1 MPRKR
6 IADKKINKEQK
17 KEDKII
23 ASVYNRE
30 GKEKNKLELPKEIF
44 GIKVNPALIT
54 QVIHVYLTNQRLGTR
69 DTKTRSEVNG
79 STRKIYRQKGTGR
92 ARHGDLKAP
101 IFIGGGIAHGPKPY
115 DYSLKIS
122 SQAKN
127 LALCGILSDKFRQG
141 KIKIIS
147 DFTDMIPKTKEIL
160 ATLSNLNFV
169 NNQSKADNVLI
180 ITPEKLKNVILA
192 GRNLENLKIVMSDCL
207 NTYEALK
214 AKNILFIEAA
224 IDKLKKRLIGD
235 RREENIKKTGKG
247 DSSTT
252 KKSISSKRSKE
263 KTLKTQSVR
272 RNEVKR
278 KEKRRK
284 KD

>member
-1 MPRKR
+1 
-6 IADKKINKEQK
+6 
-17 KEDKII
+17 
-23 ASVYNRE
+23 
-30 GKEKNKLELPKEIF
+30 
-44 GIKVNPALIT
+44 
-54 QVIHVYLTNQRLGTR
+54 
-69 DTKTRSEVNG
+69 
-79 STRKIYRQKGTGR
+79 
-92 ARHGDLKAP
+92 
-101 IFIGGGIAHGPKPY
+101 
-115 DYSLKIS
+115 
-122 SQAKN
+122 
-127 LALCGILSDKFRQG
+127 
-141 KIKIIS
+141 
-147 DFTDMIPKTKEIL
+147 MIPKTKEIL